1 MVLIYEL
8 CLTYICDT
16 GQQHDISECMD
27 NILFQVEA
35 ALASEKHAS
44 STEESNLV
52 KR

>member
-1 MVLIYEL
+1 MLVTI
-8 CLTYICDT
+8 T

-35 ALASEKHAS
+35 ALASEKDAS
-44 STEESNLV
+44 GIEESNLV